1 MEENKGIIKRIIE
14 LREKFGPS
22 QTKFG
27 KSIGLS
33 HAGVSQIEKG
43 ITKINEKHIKLISS
57 VFGINEEWL
66 RTGEGLMYKDGKVP
80 EEEKMLE
87 MFRALS
93 PEGRRMVLDYINI
106 VLANEKKMKGE
117 TISDET
123 TEANRRA
130 NTSKSTV

>member
-1 MEENKGIIKRIIE
+1 MEDNEGIIKRFIE

-43 ITKINEKHIKLISS
+43 TTKINEKHIKLISG

-66 RTGEGLMYKDGKVP
+66 RTGIGEMYKDGKVP
-80 EEEKMLE
+80 GEDLMLE

-93 PEGRRMVLDYINI
+93 DEGRKLVMDYINV
-106 VLANEKKMKGE
+106 VLKNEQKMKNTGVPIEKGE
-117 TISDET
+117 AQSN
-123 TEANRRA
+123 AG
-130 NTSKSTV
+130 